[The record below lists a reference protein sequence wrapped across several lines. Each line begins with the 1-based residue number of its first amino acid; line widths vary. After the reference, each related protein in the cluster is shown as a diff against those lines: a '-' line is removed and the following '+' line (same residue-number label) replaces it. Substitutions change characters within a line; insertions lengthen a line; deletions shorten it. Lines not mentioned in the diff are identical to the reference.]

1 LAKGVTQKQIAARFR
16 TVPSLSP
23 ASAKFWNWLDDK
35 RAKPKRSI
43 KRDAQMLASTMED
56 GSTVL
61 GNVDMAGRFLTIEVN
76 SAERA
81 ERAKSL
87 FVPLLGELVPSRKS
101 SPSRR

>member
-1 LAKGVTQKQIAARFR
+1 VTQKQIAARFR
-16 TVPSLSP
+16 TVSSLSP

-35 RAKPKRSI
+35 RAKPQRSI

-61 GNVDMAGRFLTIEVN
+61 GNVDMVGRFLTIEVN

-87 FVPLLGELVPSRKS
+87 FIPLLGELVHAPSQKS